1 MTTSQENTLYGV
13 VAEFNTPE
21 EIMHAAEAARDAG
34 YKEIRAYTPYR
45 LEGLSEI
52 LKLEEKKLPWVVYI
66 GILVGITSG
75 FALQYYTDVINYPLN
90 IAGRPYLSWP
100 AFIMPMYELGILF
113 GALGAFF
120 GMLLSNGLP
129 LPYHPIFNTP
139 DFALGSGKRFYLC
152 IKVTDKRF
160 HLQQTREF
168 LQGLHPQSVSDVQ
181 S

>member
-1 MTTSQENTLYGV
+1 MTTAQVNTLYGV
-13 VAEFNTPE
+13 VAEFSTPE
-21 EIMHAAEAARDAG
+21 EILHAAKEVRAAG
-34 YKEIRAYTPYR
+34 YQEIRAYTPYR

-52 LKLEEKKLPWVVYI
+52 LKYKETALPWVVYI
-66 GILVGITSG
+66 GILVGLASG

-90 IAGRPYLSWP
+90 IGGRPYLSWP
-100 AFIMPMYELGILF
+100 AFIMPMYELAILF

-120 GMLLSNGLP
+120 GMLLRNGLP

-139 DFALGSGKRFYLC
+139 DFALGSGNRFYLC

-160 HLQQTREF
+160 HLQRTQEF
-168 LQGLHPQSVSDVQ
+168 LQSLNPKAVSEVE